1 MTESIVSADKSTPP
15 SPSLLHPP
23 IHDDSPSSQNSS
35 ISISISA
42 PAPVA
47 SAPAPV
53 APAPSSTKDE
63 STKSTSIT
71 SNKQSKSK
79 RNSRSTSC
87 YLCQRRKQKCDQRLP
102 HCTNCIKAKVPC
114 EQPPRYGE
122 NNPANK
128 NQNNEYTIFLEKR
141 VKQLERL
148 LDLKAQER
156 QSIIAEQ
163 SRKPTLN
170 DEKILKYKKISN
182 LIVPELPPLHQ
193 HIQTP
198 LPLLQLPLL
207 NHNSK
212 FASVSTSSSTLIS
225 KSPFYH
231 INIPYLTFMNDNKL
245 RFENSLI
252 KKYPLVEI
260 LKLDPEINIDH
271 TYAKNL
277 ISLYF
282 KMLQFKFPLLDELN
296 LQKIN
301 DSLYEDGKLFNN
313 DELFF
318 NCAILNLV
326 SAISALF
333 YKSTGKY
340 KGPNPFCF
348 FSAALRYCILLDIK
362 SFNDQEF
369 RKIDLLVLMCTFL
382 IRADKNSNN
391 LYLLIQEISH
401 TCMRLKL
408 HKSKT
413 YTNLSL
419 IDKDMRMRKFWCC
432 YMLERSILISISK
445 PFVMDE
451 SKIDLDI
458 PIFNSQSAQHDSF
471 INQSIKIRRL
481 ESKFIESLNINSYTN
496 STQNSSNIVKAQ
508 LVKVENFFQEL
519 QNWRNECRGFNNNG
533 IENQTLLFYYY
544 KAVRNLIQPYLE
556 LLDPDDKLFKE
567 CQAAAGQI
575 CQSLKNYHSKT
586 FHGFSILNIH
596 LVFVAGITLVYCW
609 WLQRN
614 RDDKQRKLLGDDK
627 KHTRPVVSEDLFTG
641 LNDMSACSICL
652 YVMSERTKFALS
664 FRDIFDEI
672 MTATVGNLIL
682 RCGPDSSEIL
692 YRGSGLPPAIYRK
705 PFKHFQIDSNLDRSD
720 DDQLEDEERLKRKG
734 HLTRSAIPKGLSH
747 LLLHP
752 PGQET
757 DSIKDDNEDFKPKS
771 KSSSSFS
778 SDRIL
783 PPPIKLPMLT
793 QQQSYRENSESDI
806 ISKGSPFTGSV
817 LSPLNHNHVANSTK
831 SFTNTNTNANA
842 NTHTNTNTTPTP
854 SLANLLSN
862 PSGMDL
868 NSRKDHLQQQSLN
881 GQIFKSSA
889 SPYSHTS
896 SKSSSS
902 DLSPRNNDSL
912 IMPNSIPQLFP
923 FVGGTTTM
931 ISNISTWTEESG
943 QQVPQTGLPHANS
956 IGHTGHTGH
965 TAAGS
970 STPHDSLPTISQPHG
985 NFGSIMN
992 PSISQQQQQQQLHMQ
1007 QQMQQQRYQ
1016 QQLHQH
1022 EYEQQLQQ
1030 AKAEEVLTTAR
1041 VQVQTQV
1048 EAQAQQFQQQFDQ
1061 QQQQHQHQQ
1070 QQFPQPVQITDSLGS
1085 LFDVVGNEDS
1095 WYLNN
1100 DIGFFP

>member
-1 MTESIVSADKSTPP
+1 MAETTVSAGQSSTSTSSPHHQMKNFADVNGDKTNRHY
-15 SPSLLHPP
+15 L
-23 IHDDSPSSQNSS
+23 SSKNP
-35 ISISISA
+35 SISA
-42 PAPVA
+42 
-47 SAPAPV
+47 
-53 APAPSSTKDE
+53 SSTPQTISQTTPTPA
-63 STKSTSIT
+63 STAIT
-71 SNKQSKSK
+71 PSK

-114 EQPPRYGE
+114 QQPPRYGE
-122 NNPANK
+122 NNVSTK
-128 NQNNEYTIFLEKR
+128 NQNNEYTLFLEKK
-141 VKQLERL
+141 VKQLEKL

-156 QSIIAEQ
+156 QALLAEQ
-163 SRKPTLN
+163 ARKPTLN

-193 HIQTP
+193 HMQTP
-198 LPLLQLPLL
+198 LPPLQLPSLS
-207 NHNSK
+207 HNSN
-212 FASVSTSSSTLIS
+212 SNSNSTSTSTSTSSSILIT
-225 KSPFYH
+225 KSPFH
-231 INIPYLTFMNDNKL
+231 HVNIPYLTFMNENKTL
-245 RFENSLI
+245 FENSTI
-252 KKYPLVEI
+252 RKYPLVEI
-260 LKLDPEINIDH
+260 MKLDPEINIDH

-282 KMLQFKFPLLDELN
+282 KMLQFKFPLLDEVE
-296 LQKIN
+296 LQKLN
-301 DSLYEDGKLFNN
+301 DSVYEEGKVSDN
-313 DELFF
+313 DDSTYY
-318 NCAILNLV
+318 NCALLNLV
-326 SAISALF
+326 FAISALF

-362 SFNDQEF
+362 SFTDSEF

-413 YTNLSL
+413 YANLSVA
-419 IDKDMRMRKFWCC
+419 DKDLRMRKFWCC

-445 PFVMDE
+445 PFVMGE
-451 SKIDLDI
+451 SKIDMDI
-458 PIFNSQSAQHDSF
+458 PLFNSQSTQHDSF
-471 INQSIKIRRL
+471 INQSIKIKRL
-481 ESKFIESLNINSYTN
+481 ESKFIERLKINSSTN
-496 STQNSSNIVKAQ
+496 STSTSSNIIKAQ
-508 LVKVENFFQEL
+508 LVKVEKFFQEL

-556 LLDPDDKLFKE
+556 LLDPADKLFKE

-614 RDDKQRKLLGDDK
+614 RDDMQRKLLGDDK

-757 DSIKDDNEDFKPKS
+757 DSVKDDSDDSKGKS
-771 KSSSSFS
+771 KTSSSFS

-783 PPPIKLPMLT
+783 PPPVRLPMLS
-793 QQQSYRENSESDI
+793 QQQNYRENSESDI
-806 ISKGSPFTGSV
+806 ANKGSPFTSSV
-817 LSPLNHNHVANSTK
+817 LSPLNHTTVPNTTK
-831 SFTNTNTNANA
+831 TISNA
-842 NTHTNTNTTPTP
+842 NTTPNS
-854 SLANLLSN
+854 SLANILST
-862 PSGMDL
+862 PAGVDL
-868 NSRKDHLQQQSLN
+868 SVKKDNLQQPMN
-881 GQIFKSSA
+881 ETMFKSPVSE
-889 SPYSHTS
+889 YSQTS
-896 SKSSSS
+896 SKTSSSNF
-902 DLSPRNNDSL
+902 SPKVNDSF
-912 IMPNSIPQLFP
+912 IVPNSIPQLFP

-943 QQVPQTGLPHANS
+943 QQVPQTGLPHAS
-956 IGHTGHTGH
+956 GTGYI
-965 TAAGS
+965 
-970 STPHDSLPTISQPHG
+970 PM
-985 NFGSIMN
+985 NGSIYSG
-992 PSISQQQQQQQLHMQ
+992 PIAHTPGGLPPYDSIYMQ
-1007 QQMQQQRYQ
+1007 HQMQHQRYQ
-1016 QQLHQH
+1016 QQLQQQ
-1022 EYEQQLQQ
+1022 EYEQQLQV
-1030 AKAEEVLTTAR
+1030 KAEEALVNAHAHAHAHAHA
-1041 VQVQTQV
+1041 QVQTQ
-1048 EAQAQQFQQQFDQ
+1048 AQIDMPPSNYQQPFDQ
-1061 QQQQHQHQQ
+1061 QQQFQHN
-1070 QQFPQPVQITDSLGS
+1070 VQMGDNLGG